1 VVVPCSRYRCLSLYV
16 SSCMYHWPL
25 YFMPLYQPQT
35 LVIITIYLAAKF
47 LSLMESLA
55 FVVVFCLLV
64 LVEEQ
69 NPALGPLGCTPSV
82 SKKKKIWSWVGVLP
96 VSRKKYHHEVLKARI
111 QYRHEVGSNFFKFI
125 TRFIKDI
132 CIFK

>member
-1 VVVPCSRYRCLSLYV
+1 
-16 SSCMYHWPL
+16 
-25 YFMPLYQPQT
+25 
-35 LVIITIYLAAKF
+35 
-47 LSLMESLA
+47 MESLA

-82 SKKKKIWSWVGVLP
+82 KKKYGHEVGVLP

-111 QYRHEVGSNFFKFI
+111 QYRHEVGSNFLKFI

-132 CIFK
+132 CISLLQRYIIYLMMLSIYYE